1 MFLVLFFILVIM
13 WVMGFVAFHIARGM
27 IHLLLLVVVLI
38 LLASLL
44 TGRRTV

>member
-27 IHLLLLVVVLI
+27 IHLLLLVALI
-38 LLASLL
+38 SLL
-44 TGRRTV
+44 MHLFRGRRT